1 MFKLK
6 ALLWIIGLIAII
18 YLIVCIAVY
27 AMQKNILFP
36 TDMVK
41 PVPSNWQPRG
51 ENSQQAMIAGN
62 CGELH
67 VAIWRIPDAKGTLM
81 MHHGN
86 GESLASIDEYV
97 YAFHDLGYN
106 LMAWD
111 YPGYGK
117 STDCW
122 FSQDMLLADAE
133 NAYQW
138 LAKQE
143 NPDNIHQFGYSLGTG
158 IALSVASRHQQNPI
172 YLVAAYDSLTNVA
185 IDAMPSFVPVRM
197 IFRYPMKT
205 NQWIAMIKQP
215 IYVIHGTHDH
225 IIRPQHAQSLVEQSK
240 AKVEWVNNAGHADDS
255 LFAYRNQWL
264 KRLLP

>member
-1 MFKLK
+1 MLC
-6 ALLWIIGLIAII
+6 L
-18 YLIVCIAVY
+18 AVY

-41 PVPSNWQPRG
+41 PVPTNWQPRG
-51 ENSQQAMIAGN
+51 KSSQQAMITGS
-62 CGELH
+62 CGKLH
-67 VAIWRIPDAKGTLM
+67 VAIWRTSDAKGTLM

-86 GESLASIDEYV
+86 GESLASIDEYAS
-97 YAFHDLGYN
+97 AFLNLGYN

-117 STDCW
+117 STGCW
-122 FSQDMLLADAE
+122 FTQDMLLANAE
-133 NAYQW
+133 SAYQW

-143 NPDNIHQFGYSLGTG
+143 KPEDIHQFGYSLGTG
-158 IALSVASRHQQNPI
+158 VALAVASRHQYNPT

-185 IDAMPSFVPVRM
+185 IDAMPSFIPVRM

-205 NQWIAMIKQP
+205 KQWVGMIKQP
-215 IYVIHGTHDH
+215 IYLIHGEHDR
-225 IIRPQHAQSLVEQSK
+225 IIRPQHAQSL
-240 AKVEWVNNAGHADDS
+240 AKYSAGISNLEWVKNAGHADDT